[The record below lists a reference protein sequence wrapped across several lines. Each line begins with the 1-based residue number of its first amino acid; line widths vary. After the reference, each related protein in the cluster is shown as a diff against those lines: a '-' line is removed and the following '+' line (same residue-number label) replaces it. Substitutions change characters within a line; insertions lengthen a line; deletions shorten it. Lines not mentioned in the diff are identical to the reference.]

1 VPFQIDKDIL
11 KERISGYTYQG
22 APIVIGK
29 KRGRPPKTKAKPT
42 WYPIEKKVHAACLY
56 AVTGNIKQVSQLCDI
71 PANQL
76 KVMMAEQWWEDTVQQ
91 VRREEND
98 QITAKMTSFV
108 EKSLDAV
115 VERLETGDTVINLK
129 TGETYKVPVKLRDI
143 AMVITAFLE
152 KRNLLRGEATTRS
165 EKLGQEDILKELGSK
180 FESFAK
186 KLGYKQPEVIETTF
200 VEVVNETSTV
210 REEQEGQGTQ
220 GNERRVEEG
229 RSL

>member
-1 VPFQIDKDIL
+1 MPFQIDKDIL

-29 KRGRPPKTKAKPT
+29 KRGRPPKTKAVPT
-42 WYPIEKKVHAACLY
+42 WHSIEKKVHAACLY
-56 AVTGNIKQVSQLCDI
+56 AVTGDIKQVSQLCDI
-71 PANQL
+71 PVNQL
-76 KVMMAEQWWEDTVQQ
+76 KTLMAEQWWEDTVQQ

-98 QITAKMTSFV
+98 LITAKMTSFV
-108 EKSLDAV
+108 ERSLDAV

-152 KRNLLRGEATTRS
+152 KRNLLRGEPTTRS

-186 KLGYKQPEVIETTF
+186 KLGYKQPDIIDVEVIQ
-200 VEVVNETSTV
+200 NETSTV
-210 REEQEGQGTQ
+210 REEQEGQGTK
-220 GNERRVEEG
+220 GDEGRLEERR
-229 RSL
+229 SL